1 MKITDLK
8 PEIVWKFFHQVTQ
21 VPRPSKKEGKMIEFL
36 ESFAKQ
42 YKIAIKKDAVGN
54 ILMSKPATP
63 GKENLPTV
71 VLQSHMD
78 MVCEKNNGTAHD
90 FDHDPIETIVDGN
103 WLRANGTT
111 LGADNGIGVAAEL
124 AILASDDIEH
134 GPIECLFTVDEETG
148 LTGAKALEKGFMTGD
163 ILLNLDSEDEGEIF
177 MGCAGGKDTQAVF
190 HYEPRDTNPNMQYFK
205 IEVKGLNGGHSGGEI
220 HKGLG
225 NANKI
230 LVRYLYL
237 LKNQADFNLCFIHGG
252 NLRNAIAR
260 EAQATIGLYPEEK
273 EAARILLNHFTAD
286 IENELKHVDPNV
298 QITMAST
305 DRPDKYI
312 SDYDAEKLILALH
325 ACPHGVIGMSHDIE
339 GLVETS
345 TNLASVKMG
354 DDKYISD
361 YDAEKLIL
369 ALHACPHG
377 VIGMSHDIEGL
388 VETSTNLASVKMGDD
403 STIIVGTSQRS
414 SIESCKNM
422 IANQVASV
430 FKLAG
435 AQVTHGDG
443 YPGWA
448 PNPDSKILKVAQET
462 YKRLFNKDAKI
473 MAIHAGLECGLFLE
487 KYPNLDMIS
496 FGPTLRDV
504 HSPNERIQIDT
515 VGLWWSHLLEL
526 LKNIPA
532 K

>member
-21 VPRPSKKEGKMIEFL
+21 VPRPSKKEGKIIAFL
-36 ESFAKQ
+36 EAFAKE
-42 YKIAIKKDAVGN
+42 YNIAIKKDAAGN

-63 GKENLPTV
+63 GYENRPV
-71 VLQSHMD
+71 VILQSHMD

-90 FDHDPIETIVDGN
+90 FDNDPIETIVDGE

-124 AILASDDIEH
+124 ALLASDDIEH

-148 LTGAKALEKGFMTGD
+148 LSGAKALEKGFMTGD

-190 HYEPRDTNPNMQYFK
+190 TFEQRDSNPNMVYFD
-205 IEVKGLNGGHSGGEI
+205 INVKGLNGGHSGGEI

-225 NANKI
+225 NANKV
-230 LVRYLYL
+230 LVRYLYQL
-237 LKNQADFNLCFIHGG
+237 NSQVDFALCVMEGG

-260 EAQATIGLYPEEK
+260 EAHAVIGLYPEDK
-273 EAARILLNHFTAD
+273 ETARILLNHYTAD

-298 QITMAST
+298 QITMESVE
-305 DRPDKYI
+305 RPTHCI
-312 SDYDAEKLILALH
+312 SAADMEKLIWSLH

-345 TNLASVKMG
+345 TNLASVKMAKV
-354 DDKYISD
+354 D
-361 YDAEKLIL
+361 E
-369 ALHACPHG
+369 
-377 VIGMSHDIEGL
+377 
-388 VETSTNLASVKMGDD
+388 N
-403 STIIVGTSQRS
+403 IIFTVGTSQRS
-414 SIESCKNM
+414 SIESCKLM
-422 IANQVASV
+422 IANQVAST
-430 FKLAG
+430 FKMAG
-435 AQVTHGDG
+435 AVVSHGDG

-448 PNPDSKILKVAQET
+448 PNPNSSILKVAQES

-515 VGLWWSHLLEL
+515 VGLWWTHLLEL
-526 LKNIPA
+526 LKSIPA